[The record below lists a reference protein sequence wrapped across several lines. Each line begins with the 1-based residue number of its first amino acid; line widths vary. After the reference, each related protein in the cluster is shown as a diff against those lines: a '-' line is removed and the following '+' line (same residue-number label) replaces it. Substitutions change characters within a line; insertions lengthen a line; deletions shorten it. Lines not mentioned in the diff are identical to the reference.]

1 MAKRFTVVTVFTA
14 KDGMT
19 APISRMQNR
28 VGRFTRSMT
37 RQFRRLNRS
46 IKKVNASIKSM
57 ALSAAF
63 GIAAVG
69 GVVVSIIRKGTS
81 FEQQLV
87 NAAARFPVEIKKGTA
102 AFRALSDAARESGRS
117 TEFTAT
123 QAAYALTVLA
133 KAGFTAEGAI
143 KALPGTINFST
154 ANTLSLNE
162 ATGFLA
168 DTMGAF
174 GLRTKDAVQQ
184 QKNLVR
190 VSDVLTISATSAS
203 VSVNEIYETMKQGGP
218 VGRAAGQSI
227 ETVATLAATI
237 GNAGIK
243 GQRAG
248 TGLKN
253 IFLALS
259 APTSTSAQLLA
270 RLNVRTTDT
279 IGGRKY
285 IRNAIEVFKDFQVTM
300 SKMTDAD
307 QMPIYEQLFG
317 KIPLAAAINL
327 TKAGTAMDELKARID
342 AATGATDRM
351 ATTMRDTMWGRFKQL
366 EAAIEGVSIATFGQS
381 QGPLADAVDMTV
393 KWIRANE
400 ELMGS
405 KLGKF
410 LSDILNNFEQIVQA
424 GRQIAGVITLY
435 LGLVVALKLAEA
447 AVLAYYIVQAAATV
461 VVWLALVPLRMYR
474 ALMLALPA
482 VLAAVR
488 VAVVLLN
495 LAFAASPIGLLVVAV
510 TALIAVGGLLYLAW
524 EPVAEFFTW
533 MWEILSGVVTT
544 VINAS
549 TEFAKFFG
557 MMDDADDSEIKL
569 TKQLN
574 VKGPAD
580 RSKPDREAASQSEV
594 RLWTDAG
601 VHAELSSGAFMK
613 GIKLDDT
620 GGM

>member
-1 MAKRFTVVTVFTA
+1 MAKRFTVVAVFKA

-19 APISRMQNR
+19 APISRMQDR
-28 VGRFTRSMT
+28 VGRFSRRMT
-37 RQFRRLNRS
+37 RQFRQLNRS

-63 GIAAVG
+63 GVAAVG
-69 GVVVSIIRKGTS
+69 GVLAAVIKKGTS

-87 NAAARFPVEIKKGTA
+87 NAAARFPTEVKKGTA
-102 AFRALSDAARESGRS
+102 AFAALSDVARESGRT

-133 KAGFTAEGAI
+133 KAGFSAEGAI
-143 KALPGTINFST
+143 KALAGTIDFST
-154 ANTLSLNE
+154 ANTLTLNE

-190 VSDVLTISATSAS
+190 VSDVLTIAATSAS

-237 GNAGIK
+237 ANAGIK

-253 IFLALS
+253 IFLSLS
-259 APTSTSAQLLA
+259 APTSTSARLLS
-270 RLNVRTTDT
+270 RLGIRTTDL

-285 IRNAIEVFKDFQVTM
+285 IRNAIEVFKDFQVAM
-300 SKMTDAD
+300 GKMTDAD

-327 TKAGTAMDELKARID
+327 TKAGSSMDELKARID
-342 AATGATDRM
+342 AAAGSTAKM
-351 ATTMRDTMWGRFKQL
+351 AAIMRDTMWGRFKQL
-366 EAAIEGVSIATFGQS
+366 EAAVEGVAIATFGKTE
-381 QGPLADAVDMTV
+381 GELAKAIDLTV
-393 KWIRANE
+393 AWIRANE
-400 ELMGS
+400 ELMAS
-405 KLGKF
+405 KLGNF
-410 LSDILNNFEQIVQA
+410 LASILNNFEQIVQT

-447 AVLAYYIVQAAATV
+447 AVLAYYLVQAAATV
-461 VVWLALVPLRMYR
+461 VVWLAMVPLRIYR
-474 ALMLALPA
+474 SIMLGLPA
-482 VLAAVR
+482 ILAVVR
-488 VAVVLLN
+488 VAVLLLS
-495 LAFAASPIGLLVVAV
+495 LAFAASPIGLLVTAV
-510 TALIAVGGLLYLAW
+510 GALIAVGSLLYLAW

-533 MWEILSGVVTT
+533 MWDILSGVVAT

-549 TEFAKFFG
+549 KSFATFFG

-580 RSKPDREAASQSEV
+580 RARAENREASQSEV

-601 VHAELSSGAFMK
+601 VHAELSSGKFAPN
-613 GIKLDDT
+613 IKLENT